1 MKSKRFVLEKIEAIL
16 TKRYALDKILTFKK
30 LSLVL
35 LLSLC
40 SFFLSF
46 LFWICVALY
55 KEQGDIN
62 GFWVSMV
69 NVILLAIVLGLGYGI
84 WKIIG
89 NFIPR
94 FVLIGLL
101 GWFLIGAG
109 LISNILVPGTIVI
122 TESNTDDRSI
132 QLPAGRYTSMNEK
145 EANEI
150 SDFSS
155 SDFFSNT
162 FENVSNILLAPSV
175 FKVESKKT
183 KGNDSPGF
191 FKSKVLKPIRLII
204 FGFFLLILLDLF
216 FTVTMFGKP
225 GNNYHFHYFYLSW
238 KKRER
243 CVVIKT
249 IAALSLAIILFFIT
263 MNYFFVLLVLLVS
276 INVFLIRWEIRQ
288 RGQNHKLYARTVLFL
303 FLIYFFSLTA
313 GEAFFLVYLP
323 IFIFIKEGSQILS
336 LYDAVL
342 INWIILVGSL
352 ASILIGITTQ
362 VVWSGQRLTE
372 KFK

>member
-46 LFWICVALY
+46 LFWIYVALY

-62 GFWVSMV
+62 GFWVSVV

-122 TESNTDDRSI
+122 TEKNARSI

-145 EANEI
+145 ESNKI
-150 SDFSS
+150 DDFTPGN
-155 SDFFSNT
+155 FFNNAM
-162 FENVSNILLAPSV
+162 ENLSNILMAPSV
-175 FKVESKKT
+175 FKIESKNT
-183 KGNDSPGF
+183 KGDDSPGF
-191 FKSKVLKPIRLII
+191 FKYKVLKPIRLII

-225 GNNYHFHYFYLSW
+225 GINYHFHYFYLSW

-249 IAALSLAIILFFIT
+249 IAALSLGIILFFIT
-263 MNYFFVLLVLLVS
+263 MNYFFVLLVLLVL

-288 RGQNHKLYARTVLFL
+288 RGQNHKLYTRTVLFL